1 MSRVIALIVLG
12 LFLSPVSAQLNISIT
27 TFDAG
32 IPEDYSLHRDLQVF
46 PKIREIESMFLPFV
60 LRQSLVDSGEWGAV
74 RVVPESDDEAEIL
87 VTGRITHSDGE
98 TLGIELRA
106 VDSRGHEW
114 VNSSYTTTSSYTD
127 LFAGFVQDLQ
137 VVKDGLD
144 QQTLRGIAGLSMM
157 RYAAA
162 LAPEAFGSY
171 FEALPDG
178 TFKLLRLPADSD
190 PMMARIQRIRSVEYV
205 MTDAID
211 QKFRELYEEVDS
223 VYEIWRDYR
232 RWYTNFKH
240 QEAQRNEFAQI
251 DAEPGSYEAMRHL
264 YDNYRMDRL
273 AAQEQDKW
281 VIGFNN
287 EIEPVVQKM
296 EARIAEM
303 NGWVEDG
310 YTEWTRILTELFEI
324 ESNLD

>member
-1 MSRVIALIVLG
+1 MSRVVAFIVIG
-12 LFLSPVSAQLNISIT
+12 LFLAPASAQLNVSVT

-32 IPEDYSLHRDLQVF
+32 VPEDYSLHRDLQVF

-74 RVVPESDDEAEIL
+74 RVVPGSDDEAEIL
-87 VTGRITHSDGE
+87 VTGTITHSDGE
-98 TLGIELRA
+98 ILGIELRA
-106 VDSRGHEW
+106 VDSRGQEW
-114 VNSSYTTTSSYTD
+114 VNASYTTSSSYTD
-127 LFAGFVQDLQ
+127 LFSGFVHDLK
-137 VVKDGLD
+137 VVKDSLD

-162 LAPEAFGSY
+162 LTPEAFGSY

-232 RWYTNFKH
+232 RWYTKFRFD
-240 QEAQRNEFAQI
+240 EAQRNEFAQN
-251 DAEPGSYEAMRHL
+251 DAEPGSYEALRHL

-287 EIEPVVQKM
+287 EIEPVIGQM
-296 EARIAEM
+296 EVRIAEM
-303 NGWVEDG
+303 NGWVEEG
-310 YTEWTRILTELFEI
+310 YTEWTRILGELFEI
-324 ESNLD
+324 ESGQ

>member
-1 MSRVIALIVLG
+1 MRRAVILIIAALYLA
-12 LFLSPVSAQLNISIT
+12 PASAQLNISVT
-27 TFDAG
+27 AFNDG
-32 IPEDYSLHRDLQVF
+32 VPEDFSQHRDLQVF

-74 RVVPESDDEAEIL
+74 RVVPENDDEAEIL
-87 VTGRITHSDGE
+87 VTGTITHSDGE

-106 VDSRGHEW
+106 VDSRGQEW
-114 VNSSYTTTSSYTD
+114 VNASYSTSSSYED
-127 LFAGFVQDLQ
+127 LFAGFVNDLQ
-137 VVKDGLD
+137 AVKDGLD

-162 LAPEAFGSY
+162 LAPDAFGNH
-171 FEALPDG
+171 FEVLPDG
-178 TFKLLRLPADSD
+178 TYKLLRLPADGD
-190 PMMARIQRIRSVEYV
+190 PMLARIQRIRSVEYV

-223 VYEIWRDYR
+223 VYEIWREYR
-232 RWYTNFKH
+232 RWYTKFKLE
-240 QEAQRNEFAQI
+240 EAQRNEFAQI
-251 DAEPGSYEAMRHL
+251 DADPRSYEALRNL

-281 VIGFNN
+281 AVGFNN
-287 EIEPVVQKM
+287 EMEPVIKEM
-296 EARIAEM
+296 EVRIAEM

-310 YTEWTRILTELFEI
+310 YLEWTRILGELFEI
-324 ESNLD
+324 ESGLN